1 MPAIMH
7 VNKDGYLP
15 KLNIVKNGLEN
26 RIEFYLCYKNDG
38 ISSAN
43 FDYLFPFS
51 VLSFDQVGIVGM
63 D

>member
-15 KLNIVKNGLEN
+15 KLDIVKDGLEN

-38 ISSAN
+38 TPSTN
-43 FDYLFPFS
+43 VEYLFPFS
-51 VLSFDQVGIVGM
+51 VLSFDQVGIVGN
-63 D
+63 